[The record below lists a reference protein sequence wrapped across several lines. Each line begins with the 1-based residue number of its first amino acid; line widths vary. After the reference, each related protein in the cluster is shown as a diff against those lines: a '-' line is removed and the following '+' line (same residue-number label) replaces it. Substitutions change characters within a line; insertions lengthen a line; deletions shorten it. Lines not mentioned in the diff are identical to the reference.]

1 MSETLCLDGVKVE
14 LDVDRVEVDLQIP
27 QLEATCMEEAGWER
41 CTGGE
46 AMEPVARF
54 KDGTVIYFHCAAE
67 GEPGARGYRVESPH
81 PHRWAIELGEQTENQ
96 HKLRVATLHV
106 QLSP

>member
-14 LDVDRVEVDLQIP
+14 LDVDRVEVDLKIP
-27 QLEATCMEEAGWER
+27 QLEVACMSETSWER
-41 CTGGE
+41 CESGE

-67 GEPGARGYRVESPH
+67 GEPAMRGYRVESPH
-81 PHRWAIELGEQTENQ
+81 PHRWAIELGEASENQ
-96 HKLRVATLHV
+96 HQLRVATLHV
-106 QLSP
+106 QLT